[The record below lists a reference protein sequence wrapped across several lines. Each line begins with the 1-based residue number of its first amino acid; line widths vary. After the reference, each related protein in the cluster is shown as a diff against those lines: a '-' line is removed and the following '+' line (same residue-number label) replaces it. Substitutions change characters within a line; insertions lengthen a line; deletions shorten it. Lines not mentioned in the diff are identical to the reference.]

1 MLSKIRDV
9 LTYIDDN
16 PYCYIIYK
24 LRPSKIIDIPS
35 ILNKKLTSAGRRP
48 IQLPVK
54 NKTNTSV
61 IIITILFAGDIELNS
76 GPRQRSIFPCGMCER
91 PVTLKTDG
99 VCCDCCDIIHYKSC
113 IELCTADY
121 ELPQRSNV
129 QWLCCKCDSINVS
142 SFTYHT
148 YELGNDISYY
158 EPLTTPA
165 SSTESFTSKFSPLKT
180 SSPK

>member
-1 MLSKIRDV
+1 
-9 LTYIDDN
+9 
-16 PYCYIIYK
+16 
-24 LRPSKIIDIPS
+24 
-35 ILNKKLTSAGRRP
+35 
-48 IQLPVK
+48 
-54 NKTNTSV
+54 
-61 IIITILFAGDIELNS
+61 
-76 GPRQRSIFPCGMCER
+76 MCER

-99 VCCDCCDIIHYKSC
+99 VCCDCCDIMHYKSC

-165 SSTESFTSKFSPLKT
+165 SSTESFTSKVSPLKT